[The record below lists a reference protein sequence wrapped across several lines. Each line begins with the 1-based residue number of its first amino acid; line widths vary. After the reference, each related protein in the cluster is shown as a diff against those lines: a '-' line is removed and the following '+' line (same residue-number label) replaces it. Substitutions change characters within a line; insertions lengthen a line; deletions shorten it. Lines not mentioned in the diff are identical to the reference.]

1 MGFVQRIVVPV
12 DLSELCRSAV
22 ASALSLAKRFEA
34 SLHFVHAAQLGPLA
48 VSPLFRVAEREAGS
62 ARDAVSADLRDLAAR
77 ARTEGLVASWELCE
91 TDPVSAVRD
100 AVVRR
105 RADLV
110 VMATHGY
117 SGFRHFL
124 FGSVAEWMLHGVP
137 CPIWVVKQ
145 DEPDSAEFVRRVLW
159 ASDFS
164 AHAER
169 AGELAATIA
178 RAFGAE
184 LEAVHAYEVPP
195 DILPYALP
203 IPSGF
208 EAELRVRAEELLK
221 RAASKIAL
229 GHQSVTTHLERG
241 SPPTAIA
248 RRAAECGAQVI
259 AMGTRGHTGLAHLLL
274 GSVSERTLRLAPCS
288 VLVVPLVGG
297 RETPQGDRL

>member
-12 DLSELCRSAV
+12 DLSELGRPAV
-22 ASALSLAKRFEA
+22 ERALSLAKRFEA
-34 SLHFVHAAQLGPLA
+34 SLHFVHAAQLSQLA
-48 VSPLFRVAEREAGS
+48 VSPLFRVAERDAES
-62 ARDAVSADLRDLAAR
+62 ARDAVSAGLRELVTR
-77 ARTEGLVASWELCE
+77 AKTEGLAASWELCE

-100 AVVRR
+100 AVARR

-145 DEPDSAEFVRRVLW
+145 PDAADPVRRVLW

-164 AHAER
+164 AHAQC
-169 AGELAATIA
+169 AGELAARIA

-184 LEAVHAYEVPP
+184 LEALHAYDVPP

-203 IPSGF
+203 IPPGF
-208 EAELRVRAEELLK
+208 EAELRVRAEELLE
-221 RAASKIAL
+221 RAAAKITL
-229 GHQSVTTHLERG
+229 DHQPITTHLERG
-241 SPPTAIA
+241 SPPAAIA
-248 RRAAECGAQVI
+248 RRAAERGAQVI

-274 GSVSERTLRLAPCS
+274 GSVAERTLRLAPCS

-297 RETPQGDRL
+297 AETPQGDRP